1 MPKLAKELTA
11 IEVRRL
17 IQPGLHAV
25 GTVSGLCLCVKPT
38 GARSWVLRTK
48 IGTRRAELGLGG
60 YPTVTLADAIE
71 EAREALRKI
80 RTGVDPAAER
90 RATRSTVEWTFKRC
104 AEAYIE
110 AHRAGWRN
118 AKHATQWE
126 NTLTTY
132 VYPKFGHKHVRDI
145 SKGDVLAVIEPEWS
159 TKNETMVRVRNRIE
173 LVLAWAMQREY
184 RPEGPNPARWRGNLD
199 VALPKPS
206 SVNKREHFEAVAIDD
221 MHAFMERLQA
231 AAGQGARALEFAIL
245 TASRTGAVRAAT
257 WDEIDIEALTWTT
270 PGDKMKSGR
279 PHRVPLSPWAVGLL
293 KALPR
298 MADTDL
304 VFPGT
309 QGKPLSDMSL
319 TAVMRRM
326 GLSAV
331 PHGFRS
337 TFSDWCAERTA
348 TPAEVREMALAHAV
362 GDKTEEAYRR
372 GDLFEKRRQLMEM
385 WADFLA
391 TPPAKGNVVEMKKT
405 RATR

>member
-48 IGTRRAELGLGG
+48 IGNRRAELGLGG

-71 EAREALRKI
+71 GAREALRKI
-80 RTGVDPAAER
+80 RAGTDPAAER
-90 RATRSTVEWTFKRC
+90 RATRKTVEWTFKRC
-104 AEAYIE
+104 GEAYIE
-110 AHRAGWRN
+110 AHRASWRN
-118 AKHATQWE
+118 AKHGSQWE
-126 NTLTTY
+126 NTLATY
-132 VYPKFGHKHVRDI
+132 VYPKFGAKHVRDV
-145 SKGDVLAVIEPEWS
+145 SKADILAAIEPEWS

-199 VALPKPS
+199 AALPKPS
-206 SVNKREHFEAVAIDD
+206 KVNQREHFEAVAIDD
-221 MHAFMERLQA
+221 MHAFMQRLQA

-245 TASRTGAVRAAT
+245 TASRTGAVRAAA
-257 WDEIDIEALTWTT
+257 WDEIDLEGRTWTT

-279 PHRVPLSPWAVGLL
+279 PHRVPLSPRAVELL
-293 KALPR
+293 KTLPR
-298 MADTDL
+298 FDAVPL

-309 QGKPLSDMSL
+309 KGKPMSDMSL

-326 GLSAV
+326 ELSAV

-348 TPAEVREMALAHAV
+348 TPAEVREMALAHGG
-362 GDKTEEAYRR
+362 GDSTEEAYRR
-372 GDLFEKRRQLMEM
+372 GDLFVKRRQLMDM
-385 WADFLA
+385 WAEVLN
-391 TPPAKGNVVEMKKT
+391 TPPAMGNVVDMPKN